1 MKYIVSLLVML
12 PALSSFAQI
21 DMNDSTVQTIGYWDR
36 NETYSYMVT
45 STKYKVTKNDTTA
58 REELKYDIDITI
70 KDSTATSYTVEWLY
84 KNFQSD
90 SKNALMKK
98 LASLSEN
105 LRVLIKTDEMGAFQE
120 VVNWQEVSSTM
131 KKAMGV
137 VKKEFKSLPNLDE
150 MFRPIEA
157 IYSTKAGIEST
168 ALQEAQQY
176 YTFHGGKY
184 KLGEEVNAEIQLPNN
199 YGGAPIDADLTIRL
213 DEINVDDNNYIV
225 RYWQEADS
233 KQLTDAAYE
242 FVKKLAAAS
251 GAKNVPT
258 RDKMPATTHQE
269 DVASRIHNTGWVI
282 YTVRTKVV
290 NVEGVSSV
298 DEVVVEMK

>member
-1 MKYIVSLLVML
+1 
-12 PALSSFAQI
+12 
-21 DMNDSTVQTIGYWDR
+21 MNDSTVQTIGYWDR
-36 NETYSYMVT
+36 NETYSYVVT
-45 STKYKVTKNDTTA
+45 SSKYKVTKEDTTA
-58 REELKYDIDITI
+58 REELRYEIDITI

-90 SKNALMKK
+90 SKNALLNK
-98 LASLSEN
+98 LASISEN
-105 LRVLIKTDEMGAFQE
+105 LRVLIKTDEMGSFQE
-120 VVNWQEVSSTM
+120 VLNWQEVSSSI

-137 VKKEFKSLPNLDE
+137 VKKEFKSVPNLDE
-150 MFRPIEA
+150 IFKSLEA
-157 IYSTKAGIEST
+157 IYTTKAGIEGT
-168 ALQEAQQY
+168 AMKEAQQY

-184 KLGEEVNAEIQLPNN
+184 KLGEEVSAKIQLPNN

-213 DEINVDDNNYIV
+213 DEINADDNNYIV
-225 RYWQEADS
+225 RYWQISDS

-258 RDKMPATTHQE
+258 RDKMPPTTHQE

-290 NVEGVSSV
+290 DVEGVSSV
-298 DEVVVEMK
+298 EEVVLEMK